1 MKNLVFTKTGD
12 IQSFIDWL
20 ERFGGDISK
29 DSIVIEVDTV
39 NSVFVAKTFTSDRS
53 LVRYS
58 KISFAD
64 ANFELTQKDDDLN
77 SRVLVGIF
85 LILTKFIKAIKT
97 FATTNEFKMTIT
109 YDMLMIQNT
118 EKWCSQAVVFE
129 SKTLKMQIPGSSI
142 SAIEMNPMT
151 DETFDTK
158 VWVAPEPVSVTLD
171 ADIIKNLVSVSDIFA
186 SSDKNSNVMEFYTKE
201 ETEDDETKTPVM
213 FVRDPEEHSYDYRLG
228 NIEGELT
235 RPVSLQIYR
244 EKFLLAIKN
253 AYDTTTITV
262 SVATPN
268 RILMALTDGNTKTV
282 IARLNN

>member
-201 ETEDDETKTPVM
+201 ETEDDGTKTPVM